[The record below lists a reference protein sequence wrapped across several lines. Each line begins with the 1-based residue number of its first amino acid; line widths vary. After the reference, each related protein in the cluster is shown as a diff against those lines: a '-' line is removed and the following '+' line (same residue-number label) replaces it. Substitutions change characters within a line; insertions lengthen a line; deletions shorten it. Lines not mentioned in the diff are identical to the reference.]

1 MALRYEEYEAP
12 LKAYFDYIL
21 SRLPL
26 DKDKF
31 KSRPVKTTK
40 LSLADLKNVPDGV
53 KHIAIIRY
61 NFNNELFDTTTSIR
75 TEDSRFISHHF
86 DINKNPDELANLVI
100 EEVNEGKLKS
110 QVKED
115 IIKGLD
121 HFVENGVF
129 ELKCAGIDNDG
140 FEFIYYV

>member
-1 MALRYEEYEAP
+1 MALAYKEYEAP

-40 LSLADLKNVPDGV
+40 LSLADLENVPNGV
-53 KHIAIIRY
+53 KYIAIIRY
-61 NFNNELFDTTTSIR
+61 NFNNELFDATTNIR
-75 TEDSRFISHHF
+75 TEDGRFISHHF
-86 DINKNPDELANLVI
+86 DINKSPVALANLVI
-100 EEVNEGKLKS
+100 EEFNQGKLKS

-121 HFVENGVF
+121 RFVENGVF
-129 ELKCAGIDNDG
+129 ELKCTSIDHSN

>member
-1 MALRYEEYEAP
+1 MTLCYEEYETQ

-21 SRLPL
+21 SRDYPIDETKLKL
-26 DKDKF
+26 
-31 KSRPVKTTK
+31 RPIKTTK

-86 DINKNPDELANLVI
+86 DINKDPEVLVNLVI
-100 EEVNEGKLKS
+100 EEVNEGKLKP
-110 QVKED
+110 QVREN
-115 IIKGLD
+115 IVKGLD
-121 HFVENGVF
+121 HFVENGLF
-129 ELKCAGIDNDG
+129 EFTCTNSDN

>member
-1 MALRYEEYEAP
+1 MALRYEEYETQ

-21 SRLPL
+21 SRDYPIDETKLKL
-26 DKDKF
+26 
-31 KSRPVKTTK
+31 RPIKTTK
-40 LSLADLKNVPDGV
+40 LSLEDLKNVPAGV

-86 DINKNPDELANLVI
+86 DINKNPDELASLVI
-100 EEVNEGKLKS
+100 EEVNEGKLKP
-110 QVKED
+110 QVRED

-121 HFVENGVF
+121 HFVENGLF
-129 ELKCAGIDNDG
+129 EFTCTNSDN